1 MNLNLDVMF
10 LLLHTLIP
18 LVVSL
23 LAAIW
28 VYPKV
33 LHIALDKNIV
43 DNPDARKL
51 QRVPVPVLGGVA
63 IMFGMFV
70 SLSICQLMYDCSEL
84 FTIVLAMSIML
95 YIGTIDDMMDL
106 SPRLR
111 FLVEIAVALML
122 MYTCGYSIND
132 FHGLWGLY
140 EVPLYVSLPLTVVTV
155 VGLINAVNLI
165 DGVDGYSSGYSI
177 MACVVFGILF
187 AFVGDIAMVM
197 LASTCAASLI
207 PFFFHNVFGKASKMF
222 IGDGGTLV
230 MGTVMSIFVLNMLKT
245 ETLCSVYAS
254 WGMGLVP
261 LTLAILSIPVF
272 DTVRVMS
279 FRIIRGKSPFH
290 PDKTHLHHL
299 FIDMGFSHIG
309 TTCSILLLNVLN
321 IFVWYITYRLGASV
335 DVQLY
340 VVVVMALLSTFG
352 IYGFMRFCQRHDN
365 AAWHAMCRVGKF
377 THVERKGL
385 FLWLQRFMD
394 GE

>member
-1 MNLNLDVMF
+1 MS
-10 LLLHTLIP
+10 LLLYTLVP
-18 LVVSL
+18 FVSSL
-23 LAAIW
+23 FAAIW

-33 LHIALDKNIV
+33 LHIALDVNLV

-51 QRVPVPVLGGVA
+51 QRVPIPVLGGVA

-70 SLSICQLMYDCSEL
+70 SLSICQLVYDSSEL

-95 YIGTIDDMMDL
+95 YIGTIDDMIDL
-106 SPRLR
+106 SPCFR
-111 FLVEIAVALML
+111 FLVEIGVALML

-140 EVPLYVSLPLTVVTV
+140 EVPLSVSLPLTVLTV
-155 VGLINAVNLI
+155 VGIINAVNLI

-177 MACVVFGILF
+177 MACTIFGAFF

-197 LASTCAASLI
+197 LACTCAASLI
-207 PFFFHNVFGKASKMF
+207 PFFFHNVFGKTSKMF

-230 MGTVMSIFVLNMLKT
+230 MGIVMSVFVLNMLKT

-254 WGMGLVP
+254 WGVGLVP
-261 LTLAILSIPVF
+261 LTLAVLAIPVF

-290 PDKTHLHHL
+290 PDKNHLHHL

-309 TTCSILLLNVLN
+309 TTCSILLLNILG
-321 IFVWYITYRLGASV
+321 IFVWYITYRFGASV

-340 VVVVMALLSTFG
+340 VVVAMALLSTFG
-352 IYGFMRFCQRHDN
+352 VYGFMRFCQHHDSV
-365 AAWHAMCRVGKF
+365 AWHIMCRVGKI
-377 THVERKGL
+377 THVERKGF

-394 GE
+394 D

>member
-1 MNLNLDVMF
+1 MSM
-10 LLLHTLIP
+10 LLYA
-18 LVVSL
+18 LVSFVASL

-33 LHIALDKNIV
+33 LHIALDMNIV

-51 QRVPVPVLGGVA
+51 QRVPIPVLGGVA

-70 SLSICQLMYDCSEL
+70 SLSICQLVYDCSDL

-111 FLVEIAVALML
+111 FFVEIGLALML

-132 FHGLWGLY
+132 FHGLWGFF

-155 VGLINAVNLI
+155 VGLINAINLI

-177 MACVVFGILF
+177 MACVIFGIFF
-187 AFVGDIAMVM
+187 AFVGDITMVM
-197 LASTCAASLI
+197 LACTCAASLM
-207 PFFFHNVFGKASKMF
+207 PFFCHNVFGKTSKMF

-230 MGTVMSIFVLNMLKT
+230 MGTVMSIFVLNMLKSG
-245 ETLCSVYAS
+245 TLCSAYAS
-254 WGMGLVP
+254 WGVGLVP
-261 LTLAILSIPVF
+261 LTLAILAIPVF

-279 FRIIRGKSPFH
+279 FRIIRGNSPFH

-309 TTCSILLLNVLN
+309 TTCCILLLNILDV
-321 IFVWYITYRLGASV
+321 FVWYITYRLGANV

-340 VVVVMALLSTFG
+340 VVVAMALLSTFG
-352 IYGFMRFCQRHDN
+352 IYGFMRFCQHRDN
-365 AAWHAMCRVGKF
+365 VVWHTMYRVSKV
-377 THVERKGL
+377 THVERKGF
-385 FLWLQRFMD
+385 FLWLQRLMD
-394 GE
+394 GREC